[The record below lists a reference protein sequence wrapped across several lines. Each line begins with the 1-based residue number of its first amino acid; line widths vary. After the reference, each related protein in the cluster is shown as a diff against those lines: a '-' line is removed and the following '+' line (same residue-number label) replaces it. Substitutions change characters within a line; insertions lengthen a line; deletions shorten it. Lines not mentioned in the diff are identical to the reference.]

1 MDDRIAEIRSGML
14 QVAEDAKATFGGL
27 SGEQLNWKPGADS
40 WSIAQ
45 CLDHIIKTNHEF
57 YPEFDLIASGNRKN
71 TFWQSYS
78 PFTGMG
84 GRFLVNAVKEDSKK
98 AKAPSKSI
106 VPPSDVAADIVE
118 QFTAHIDEVNAKLE
132 KIAGV
137 DRQRTVVSSPFL
149 SVMTYT
155 LDDALTVLV
164 EHSRR
169 HMRQAKRVLDSDG
182 FPK

>member
-1 MDDRIAEIRSGML
+1 
-14 QVAEDAKATFGGL
+14 
-27 SGEQLNWKPGADS
+27 
-40 WSIAQ
+40 
-45 CLDHIIKTNHEF
+45 
-57 YPEFDLIASGNRKN
+57 
-71 TFWQSYS
+71 
-78 PFTGMG
+78 MG

-118 QFTAHIDEVNAKLE
+118 QFTGHIEEVNTKLE
-132 KIAGV
+132 KIAGA

-164 EHSRR
+164 EHSKR
-169 HMRQAKRVLDSDG
+169 HLRQAKRVLEADG

>member
-1 MDDRIAEIRSGML
+1 MDARISQIQAEMR
-14 QVAEDAKATFGGL
+14 QVAEDARAAFGSY
-27 SGEQLNWKPGADS
+27 SGEQLNWKPGPDS

-78 PFTGMG
+78 PFTGMT
-84 GRFLVNAVKEDSKK
+84 GRFLVNAVKTDSKK

-106 VPPSDVAADIVE
+106 IPPSDVAADIVE
-118 QFTAHIDEVNAKLE
+118 QFAGHIEEVISKLQG
-132 KIAGV
+132 IVGV
-137 DRQRTVVSSPFL
+137 DVRNTVVSSPFL
-149 SVMTYT
+149 SAMTYT
-155 LDDALTVLV
+155 LEDGLTVLV
-164 EHSRR
+164 EHSKR
-169 HMRQAKRVLDSDG
+169 HIRQAKRVLEADG